1 MITKEYLQDRFEYR
15 NGNFY
20 RKFDSK
26 SKPKKGDVVG
36 SKNKGGYIETRL
48 FNKQYKLHKLI
59 WLYFYGYL
67 PKYIDHI
74 NGVTYDNRIE
84 NLREANH
91 SENMM
96 NTKMRI
102 TNKTGIKGVN
112 WHKASNKWTV
122 QLMVNQKKKYFGIYD
137 DIELAELVAIEARNK
152 YHGEFARHN

>member
-1 MITKEYLQDRFEYR
+1 MITKEFLQNTFEYKNNCLYWKNCKR
-15 NGNFY
+15 NGWNG
-20 RKFDSK
+20 
-26 SKPKKGDVVG
+26 KKAG
-36 SKNKGGYIETRL
+36 SIHLDGYVYIQLEKIKYKEHRLVFLL
-48 FNKQYKLHKLI
+48 FND
-59 WLYFYGYL
+59 FL
-67 PKYIDHI
+67 PKFIDHI
-74 NGVTYDNRIE
+74 NGNKSDNRIE

-96 NTKMRI
+96 NTKIRI

-152 YHGEFARHN
+152 YHGEFARHK